1 MLYHLQPDGRAQ
13 PQPDVSHEQ
22 SSAGAQQPHALG
34 CAMPIIVK
42 IVNGKAHVL
51 SDAELAALGDEGGYD
66 DGHEE
71 PEELELLKKAE
82 ANRVFAEYFA
92 RNLDEVMDWLNSQK
106 ILSVAVAGGGL
117 DGDVAAVAAEHFV
130 YQCDQSGTFFTGA
143 PTPRAR
149 PAPRACQA
157 LSLRC
162 GLTAGLVLRSA
173 FRTGLRAAPSMAG
186 FREPRRQQPAPAWPG
201 RAHARRARGGRIL
214 WLR

>member
-1 MLYHLQPDGRAQ
+1 
-13 PQPDVSHEQ
+13 
-22 SSAGAQQPHALG
+22 
-34 CAMPIIVK
+34 MPIIVK

-51 SDAELAALGDEGGYD
+51 SDAECAALGDEGGVD

-82 ANRVFAEYFA
+82 ANRIFTEYFA

-106 ILSVAVAGGGL
+106 ILSAAVAGGGL

-149 PAPRACQA
+149 PARAPR
-157 LSLRC
+157 
-162 GLTAGLVLRSA
+162 
-173 FRTGLRAAPSMAG
+173 
-186 FREPRRQQPAPAWPG
+186 PAPARHCHCG
-201 RAHARRARGGRIL
+201 VD
-214 WLR
+214 